1 MADFKRILVVI
12 DPTAAAQ
19 PGLERAAR
27 LAKQGRARLELFIC
41 DYDPLLTESRV
52 LDAEAVAK
60 ARAALLDAH
69 LRRLNELA
77 APLQA
82 SGLAVTVAAA
92 WDHPLHEG
100 IVRKAVE
107 SGADIVVKDTHYHSV
122 LKRSIFSNTDW
133 SLIRNCSCA
142 LLLVKP
148 RTAAAKPCVV
158 AAIDPLHER
167 DAAASLD
174 KRILETAAA
183 LASTLGG
190 ELHAFHAF
198 DVTPVIAA
206 SSEAMMMPIAL
217 PIDEITDAM
226 RDEHTTAVH
235 ALTDAA
241 AIPRER
247 VHIQQGGA
255 RDSLVALT
263 ERMRADFVVMGA
275 VSRSGLGR
283 LFIGSTA
290 EDVLDKLPCDVLIV
304 KADGFRPG
312 R

>member
-1 MADFKRILVVI
+1 MADFQRILVVI

-27 LAKQGRARLELFIC
+27 LAKQVRARLELFIC
-41 DYDPLLTESRV
+41 DYDPQLTESRV

-69 LRRLNELA
+69 VRRLHELA

-82 SGLAVTVAAA
+82 GGLAVTVAAA
-92 WDHPLHEG
+92 WDHPLYEG
-100 IVRKAVE
+100 IVRKVVE
-107 SGADIVVKDTHYHSV
+107 SGADVVVKDTHYHSV

-133 SLIRNCSCA
+133 SLIRNCPAA

-148 RTAAAKPCVV
+148 RAAAAKPCVV

-167 DAAASLD
+167 DVAASLD
-174 KRILETAAA
+174 KRILTTAAA
-183 LASTLGG
+183 LSSALGG

-198 DVTPVIAA
+198 DITPVIAA
-206 SSEAMMMPIAL
+206 SSDAMMMPIAL

-226 RDEHTTAVH
+226 RLEHTSAVH
-235 ALTDAA
+235 ALTDAL
-241 AIPRER
+241 PVSRER

-255 RDSLVALT
+255 RDSLIALT
-263 ERMRADFVVMGA
+263 DRLRADVVVMGA
-275 VSRSGLGR
+275 VSRSGLER

-290 EDVLDKLPCDVLIV
+290 EDVLDKLNCDLLIV
-304 KADGFRPG
+304 KAVGFTPAR
-312 R
+312 